1 MNMGYYKSK
10 TDKNLNDKFMRLIN
24 FHKSLGPIDYYFDS
38 KKNPKSFSYI
48 CDQTV
53 KKIRNIFKKDVNVS

>member
-48 CDQTV
+48 CD
-53 KKIRNIFKKDVNVS
+53 